1 MSENQQFCRAQIND
15 ADKRIKDLKANAVG
29 ASEKAKLEAKAQL
42 AALRN
47 KAKGWCWCFRLMLSS
62 TVPSQSSRRCELRGG
77 TNGGDFCYSRASST
91 SLRLH
96 SHSYG
101 LPSRSSASSSSW
113 ALGRYSPAG

>member
-1 MSENQQFCRAQIND
+1 MSEN

-29 ASEKAKLEAKAQL
+29 ASERDKVEAKAQL

-62 TVPSQSSRRCELRGG
+62 TVPSQSSRRCVLRGG

-96 SHSYG
+96 SHSCG